1 MTSLTSTRPIR
12 ISINA
17 LGGQGGGVLADWIVD
32 LAEHGGWFAQATS
45 VPGVAQ
51 RTGATV
57 YYLELCPPAPD
68 GRKPV
73 LALMP
78 IPGDVDLVVASEL
91 MEAGRAI
98 ARGFVTPDRTVLVAS
113 SHRVMAISEKSEM
126 GDGEIPAGK
135 VVAAAE
141 ASARRLILA
150 NLQATAER
158 NGSIISAAL
167 FGAVAASNALPFPRE
182 DFEAAIRRG
191 GVGVEASLRA
201 FSAAFELAQSGA
213 QSGATAEPARPASTE
228 ATPSPPTAAGLRQR
242 IAERLPEPAQ
252 AFAGLGVDRCVD
264 FQDRAYAALY
274 LDRLARVAEVDAQ
287 FGGERFGWRL
297 TREAARHLALWMT
310 YEDVVRVADL
320 KTRGARF
327 DRVRAEVR
335 AGAGQIVDFTEFL
348 HPRFEEICDT
358 LPDGLGRALK
368 QSGLARR
375 LLERLFDKGRQV
387 STSRLGGF
395 LLMFGLARLRRM
407 RPMSHRYRV
416 ERERI
421 EAWLTSAVNA
431 ARSNYDLGVEIIGL
445 QRLVKGYGETHE
457 RGLRSYGAVLQTL
470 RPLIE
475 RPDSVS
481 VARQLVQA
489 ALKDDSGV
497 LLARAIAAA
506 GGAPMVE
513 VVAH

>member
-1 MTSLTSTRPIR
+1 MTPMTSTRPIR

-57 YYLELCPPAPD
+57 YYLELCPLGPD
-68 GRKPV
+68 GREPV

-78 IPGDVDLVVASEL
+78 IPGDLDLVIASEL

-126 GDGEIPAGK
+126 GDGEMPAGK
-135 VVAAAE
+135 VVVAAE
-141 ASARRLILA
+141 ASAKRLILA
-150 NLQATAER
+150 NLQVVAER

-167 FGAVAASNALPFPRE
+167 FGAVAACNALPFPRE

-201 FSAAFELAQSGA
+201 FSAAYDLAQG
-213 QSGATAEPARPASTE
+213 GVTAEPARPASPGGSSG
-228 ATPSPPTAAGLRQR
+228 ATPAPANAAALRQR
-242 IAERLPEPAQ
+242 IAEHLPEPAW

-264 FQDRAYAALY
+264 FQDRAYAGLY
-274 LDRLARVAEVDAQ
+274 LEQLARVAEVDAQ

-335 AGAGQIVDFTEFL
+335 VGAGQIVDFTEFL
-348 HPRFEEICDT
+348 HPRFEEVCDT

-368 QSGLARR
+368 ESGLARR
-375 LLERLFDKGRQV
+375 LFERLFDRGRQV

-395 LLMFGLARLRRM
+395 LLMFGLARLRRL

-416 ERERI
+416 ESERI

-431 ARSNYDLGVEIIGL
+431 ARSNYDLGVEILGL

-470 RPLIE
+470 RPLVE
-475 RPDSVS
+475 RPDSVA

-489 ALKDDSGV
+489 ALKDDSGT
-497 LLARAIAAA
+497 LLSRAIAAA

-513 VVAH
+513 VGVR